1 MNKTAAAKKLKI
13 SIRSLQRLVQDKKVS
28 VTYKRGKSGK
38 QEAIFD
44 ADEIEKYKAIRDA
57 ESVKPATVSTG
68 DKMALARND
77 ANQFLDILRQAVTP
91 QQTPVVNVSIA
102 DKPLLKLNEAAALT
116 GLSRDTL
123 RNAIDTGELKGK
135 MIGKAFRVK
144 RADLD
149 AYITKL

>member
-13 SIRSLQRLVQDKKVS
+13 SIRSLQRLVKDKKIS
-28 VTYKRGKSGK
+28 VAYKRGKSGK

-57 ESVKPATVSTG
+57 ESVKPATVSTN
-68 DKMALARND
+68 DKMTLARND
-77 ANQFLDILRQAVTP
+77 ATKFLDVLRQAIAPETRAVA
-91 QQTPVVNVSIA
+91 VSIA
-102 DKPLLKLNEAAALT
+102 DKPLLKLDEAAALS

-123 RNAIDTGELKGK
+123 RRAIDTKDLNGK
-135 MIGKAFRVK
+135 LIGRAFRIK

-149 AYITKL
+149 DYIKSL